1 MANYVPVSPERHAGK
16 HWLRSGRYHF
26 AMSAPLVAL
35 TPEELFPATK
45 EMTAAFIKTADRYV
59 LIALLSLN
67 QKVNL
72 YIAPDGRW
80 IGSYTPAMLR
90 AYPFRLARSNEGNG
104 ANKVALVV
112 DEEAG
117 LTEEGEPFYDAQG
130 ALTKPVREFVEFL
143 KKVEQDRARMERIV
157 KSLDDAG
164 VIEEWP
170 LTLKSGENE
179 QRIAGLFRISEEKL
193 NQLDDERFLGLRQ
206 GGLAVAYAQLLSMR
220 NIHNLRKLAE
230 ARAEFDKQASQ
241 QKDAIFKA
249 PETDWL
255 NVDWSKVQ

>member
-1 MANYVPVSPERHAGK
+1 MPESAG
-16 HWLRSGRYHF
+16 F
-26 AMSAPLVAL
+26 AAAGMVAL
-35 TPEELFPATK
+35 TAEELFPATK

-117 LTEEGEPFYDAQG
+117 LADEGEAFYDVQG

-170 LTLKSGENE
+170 LTLKFGENE
-179 QRIAGLFRISEEKL
+179 QRIAGLFRISEQRL
-193 NQLDDERFLGLRQ
+193 NQIDDERFLGLRRS

-220 NIHNLRKLAE
+220 NINNLRKLAE